1 MRNITITFGTNMITT
16 KIDIT
21 NEIAEAINNKL
32 TEEIEKE
39 FDKHIKELEERKN
52 EIVAGILLNIKK
64 TVSIDTMRENI
75 TFTIREITK

>member
-1 MRNITITFGTNMITT
+1 MITT